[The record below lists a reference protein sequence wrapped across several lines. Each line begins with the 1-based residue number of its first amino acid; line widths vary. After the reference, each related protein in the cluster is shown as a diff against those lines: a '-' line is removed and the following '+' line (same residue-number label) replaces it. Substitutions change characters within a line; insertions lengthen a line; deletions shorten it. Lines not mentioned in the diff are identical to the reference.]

1 MPSARPGRAYR
12 RGMLPTGQ
20 RLRYLE
26 TPTDRGHAVPDPEPA
41 DAPAPAHRP
50 PDPALHAPYWG
61 MAMIDF
67 PAWVKVTP
75 CAWRS
80 RSGHAQTANGVRR
93 TYWREAVE
101 R

>member
-1 MPSARPGRAYR
+1 
-12 RGMLPTGQ
+12 
-20 RLRYLE
+20 
-26 TPTDRGHAVPDPEPA
+26 
-41 DAPAPAHRP
+41 
-50 PDPALHAPYWG
+50 
-61 MAMIDF
+61 MIDF
-67 PAWVKVTP
+67 PEWVKVTP